1 MRASMARPCGR
12 MARKRAQR
20 SWLGRIVGAA
30 FAAGVA
36 LAVACV
42 LSVAAYGLIPPPSTP
57 LMWLRGIEEGAWP
70 EARRFVPLARVSR
83 HFQRA
88 VIASE
93 DQRFCT
99 HAGFDWVELNRV
111 YREWK
116 AGEDPR
122 GASTITNQVAK
133 NLFLWPGRSVIRK
146 GLEAGFTVLIE
157 ALWSKDRILEVY
169 LNIVELGDGI
179 YGAEA
184 AARIHFKRRAAELT
198 PLQGALIAG
207 VLPSPRMRADALD
220 APYMRARAMRIQQ
233 RMAQTPLGEKRVCP

>member
-1 MRASMARPCGR
+1 
-12 MARKRAQR
+12 MARKPARR
-20 SWLGRIVGAA
+20 SWLGRIAGAA
-30 FAAGVA
+30 LISGIA
-36 LAVACV
+36 LAAACV
-42 LSVAAYGLIPPPSTP
+42 VSVAAYGVVTPPATP

-70 EARRFVPLARVSR
+70 EGRRFVPLARISR
-83 HFQRA
+83 NLQRA
-88 VIASE
+88 VLASE

-116 AGEDPR
+116 AGGDPR
-122 GASTITNQVAK
+122 GASTLTNQVAK

-169 LNIVELGDGI
+169 LNIAEMGDGI

-184 AARIHFKRRAAELT
+184 AARTHFKRRAAELT
-198 PLQGALIAG
+198 SLQGALIAG
-207 VLPSPRMRADALD
+207 VLPSPRIRADAID
-220 APYMRARAMRIQQ
+220 APYMRARAVRIQQ
-233 RMAQTPLGEKRVCP
+233 RMAQVPMGERRVCP